1 MKTEPKYRTFD
12 ELLNEVATD
21 FVQYNNEG
29 MIEPGQLIKVAQR
42 VNYDL
47 GLRIHGTKEKI
58 LDIEKKKT
66 KLPDDF
72 YVLNYAML
80 CGHYTVLQ
88 PILHGRQTENV
99 ILDSD
104 SCNTCGKPHAC
115 DGTTSKSGGG
125 AIRDVETF
133 TANSAQTVF
142 TVTTTLTSN
151 SFDVYLNGIKL
162 NSSSYVSTSITITLT
177 DPAVAGDIIDVINYN
192 TAPRSGS
199 GGYCDCKCDNTYTVE
214 CKTGEKIFVQV
225 VEKTAYETKVYKTFE
240 RIHISSSTGKK
251 DSLDN
256 TGNNGYIKN
265 GFLYTN
271 IEEGKLYLSYQ
282 GALEDEDGNLLVLD
296 HPMINEYYEYAL
308 KQRLLENLFM
318 SGEEVS
324 QKMQLV
330 EQRLRAARNNALSIV
345 NTPDFAEM
353 KQLWETN
360 RKAQY
365 GKYYDMFK
373 SGYGW

>member
-21 FVQYNNEG
+21 FFQYNNEG

-47 GLRIHGTKEKI
+47 GLRIHGTKEKV
-58 LDIEKKKT
+58 LDIQKSKT

-80 CGHYTVLQ
+80 CGKYTVSQPVLQ
-88 PILHGRQTENV
+88 GRQTE
-99 ILDSD
+99 
-104 SCNTCGKPHAC
+104 
-115 DGTTSKSGGG
+115 
-125 AIRDVETF
+125 
-133 TANSAQTVF
+133 
-142 TVTTTLTSN
+142 
-151 SFDVYLNGIKL
+151 
-162 NSSSYVSTSITITLT
+162 
-177 DPAVAGDIIDVINYN
+177 DIILSSNLCKKC
-192 TAPRSGS
+192 GS
-199 GGYCDCKCDNTYTVE
+199 PDPDCICEKTYTVE
-214 CKTGEKIFVQV
+214 CKTGENIHVQV
-225 VEKTAYETKVYKTFE
+225 VEKRAYETRTYETFE
-240 RIHISSSTGKK
+240 RVHINPVTGKQ
-251 DSLDN
+251 DSL
-256 TGNNGYIKN
+256 TTSGRAGYIKN
-265 GFLYTN
+265 GFIYTN
-271 IEEGKLYLSYQ
+271 VEEGRLYISYQ
-282 GALEDEDGNLLVLD
+282 GALEDHDGNLLVLD
-296 HPMINEYYEYAL
+296 HPMINEYYEYAM
-308 KQRLLENLFM
+308 KQRILENLYM
-318 SGEEVS
+318 NGEEVT

>member
-21 FVQYNNEG
+21 FTQYNNEG

-47 GLRIHGTKEKI
+47 GLRIHGTKEKM
-58 LDIEKKKT
+58 LDIEKTKT

-80 CGHYTVLQ
+80 CGKYTVSQ
-88 PILHGRQTENV
+88 PTLHGRHTENI
-99 ILDSD
+99 ILSSNLCKKCGNPDPTC
-104 SCNTCGKPHAC
+104 SCEK
-115 DGTTSKSGGG
+115 
-125 AIRDVETF
+125 
-133 TANSAQTVF
+133 
-142 TVTTTLTSN
+142 
-151 SFDVYLNGIKL
+151 
-162 NSSSYVSTSITITLT
+162 
-177 DPAVAGDIIDVINYN
+177 
-192 TAPRSGS
+192 
-199 GGYCDCKCDNTYTVE
+199 TYAVE
-214 CKTGEKIFVQV
+214 CKTGENVFVQV
-225 VEKTAYETKVYKTFE
+225 VEKRSYETKTYETFD

-256 TGNNGYIKN
+256 TGKNGYIKN
-265 GFLYTN
+265 GFIYTN
-271 IEEGKLYLSYQ
+271 VDEGKLYISYQ
-282 GALEDEDGNLLVLD
+282 GALEDHEGNLLVLD
-296 HPMINEYYEYAL
+296 HPMINEYYEYAI
-308 KQRLLENLFM
+308 KQRILENLYM
-318 SGEEVS
+318 NGEEVS

-360 RKAQY
+360 RKAMY
-365 GKYYDMFK
+365 SRYYDMFK